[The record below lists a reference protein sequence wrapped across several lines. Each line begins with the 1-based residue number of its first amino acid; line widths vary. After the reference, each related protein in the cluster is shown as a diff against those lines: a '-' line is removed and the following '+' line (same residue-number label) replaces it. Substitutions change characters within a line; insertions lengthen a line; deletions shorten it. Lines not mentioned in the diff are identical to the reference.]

1 MPLRWSFNS
10 RRRDVPFERWLYVLP
25 LRLRSLLRGTAV
37 DRELD
42 EELQYHLERQ
52 IDLNVERGMVR
63 EDARQAA
70 LRAMAGLEQHKEVC
84 RDRRKVQIVDQMIRD
99 AGYGLRL
106 LRRAPAFAAVAIL
119 SLALGIGANAAIFQ
133 LIDTVSLRS
142 LPVTDP
148 QGLAE
153 VRADGVYAFGS
164 HHDGFNSE
172 VTYPLWEQIRAHQ
185 SAFSAMFAWGNAEFI
200 AGRGGEGRPARGLW
214 VSGDFFPVLG
224 ITPERGRLL
233 APDDD
238 RRGCGAG
245 AAVVSHTFWQTYFGG
260 RESVIGSTLTLLNQ
274 PFTVVG
280 VTPARFTGL
289 EIGQTFDVALP
300 VCSAVLWRPDL
311 DHGDYW
317 WLTVMGRLKPDW
329 TIARANEQLRMLSP
343 GVLDATI
350 PSGYGADLINQYR
363 AFRFGVI
370 PAARGVSRLREAYGT
385 SLSLLLGLTGLVLL
399 ITCGNLATLF
409 LARASARERE
419 IAVRVAIG
427 ASRSR
432 LVSQM
437 LIESLLVA
445 AGGAALAIPVALL
458 SGRALVAF
466 LDTPANRVMLNLTMD
481 WRLVSFV
488 GAIAVLTAILFGL
501 VPALRVSIVDPNAAL
516 RQTSRGLTVD
526 RHRARFQR
534 GLVVGQIAVSLVLVT
549 SALLFAQSFRN
560 LAAVDTG
567 FEQDGT
573 IVVWFRDLAAS
584 VLPPEQILA
593 LQQQLT
599 FEIRSVPGVAAA
611 AASTHVPLSGQM
623 WSHFFRVTGLAGNDR
638 KASRFAYV
646 SPGYFD
652 TLKIPL
658 RSGRDFD
665 DRDNARSHRVMLV
678 NESFV
683 RSHLAGL
690 NPIGATL
697 RTIAEAGFPETTYEI
712 IGVVGNTKYADLREE
727 NCWCG
732 RTGESMPPIA
742 FVPITQN
749 PSPYAWAP
757 VIVRSGVPLS
767 GITSAIAQRVTKL
780 NPGIATEF
788 TELKS
793 QIRERL
799 LAERM
804 LAWLAGAFGVLAI
817 ILVIVGLYGI
827 IAYLAVSRRHEIG
840 IRLSLGSTRAQIV
853 MLVLRDSLWPLAG
866 GLLIGLPLAAATMRS
881 ASALLFGLSPT
892 DLTTVAAAACVLAAA
907 AALAGSIPAWHAT
920 RVRPDIALRYD

>member
-1 MPLRWSFNS
+1 M
-10 RRRDVPFERWLYVLP
+10 PFERWLYVLP
-25 LRLRSLLRGTAV
+25 LRLRSLFRGTAV
-37 DRELD
+37 ERELD

-52 IDLNVERGMVR
+52 IELNVERGLTW
-63 EDARQAA
+63 EDARHAA
-70 LRAMAGLEQHKEVC
+70 LRAIGGLEQHKEAC
-84 RDRRKVQIVDQMIRD
+84 RDRRNVQIVDHMIRD
-99 AGYGLRL
+99 IRYGLRL
-106 LRRAPAFAAVAIL
+106 LRRAPVFAAVAIL

-133 LIDTVSLRS
+133 LIDTVRLRS
-142 LPVTDP
+142 LPIANP
-148 QGLAE
+148 QELAE

-185 SAFSAMFAWGNAEFI
+185 SAFSAMFAWGNAELLV
-200 AGRGGEGRPARGLW
+200 GRGGEARLARGLW

-233 APDDD
+233 AADDD

-245 AAVVSHTFWQTYFGG
+245 AAVVSHAFWQTYLGG
-260 RESVIGSTLTLLNQ
+260 RESVIGSTLTLFDQ
-274 PFTVVG
+274 PFTVIG

-289 EIGQTFDVALP
+289 EVGRTFDVALP
-300 VCSAVLWRPDL
+300 VCSAALWRPGVDQ
-311 DHGDYW
+311 GDYW

-329 TIARANEQLRMLSP
+329 TIARANEQLRTLSP
-343 GVLDATI
+343 GFLDATI
-350 PSGYGADLINQYR
+350 PSGYGADLIAQYR
-363 AFRFGVI
+363 SFRFGVI
-370 PAARGVSRLREAYGT
+370 PAGRGVSRLREAHGT

-399 ITCGNLATLF
+399 ITCGNLATLL

-419 IAVRVAIG
+419 IAVRAAIG
-427 ASRSR
+427 ASRPR
-432 LVSQM
+432 LLSQM

-445 AGGAALAIPVALL
+445 VGGAALAVPIAVL

-466 LDTPANRVMLNLTMD
+466 FDTPINPVNLNLTAD

-488 GAIAVLTAILFGL
+488 GAIAVLTSILFGL
-501 VPALRVSIVDPNAAL
+501 VPAVRVSMVDPLAAM

-534 GLVVGQIAVSLVLVT
+534 GLVIGQIAVSLVLVI
-549 SALLFAQSFRN
+549 SALLFVQSFRN
-560 LAAVDTG
+560 LTAVDTG

-573 IVVWFRDLAAS
+573 IVVSFLDLAAS
-584 VLPPEQILA
+584 SLPREQLLA
-593 LQQQLT
+593 FQHQLT
-599 FEIRSVPGVAAA
+599 GEIRSVPGVDAA

-652 TLKIPL
+652 TLKIPI
-658 RSGRDFD
+658 RSGRDFHD
-665 DRDNARSHRVMLV
+665 LDNARSQRVMLV

-683 RSHLAGL
+683 RSHLGGL

-727 NCWCG
+727 NCWCDRAG
-732 RTGESMPPIA
+732 GSMPPIA
-742 FVPITQN
+742 FVPIAQN
-749 PSPYAWAP
+749 ASPYAWAP
-757 VIVRSGVPLS
+757 VIVRSSASVS
-767 GITSAIAQRVTKL
+767 GITSVIAQRVTKL
-780 NPGIATEF
+780 NPRIAMQF

-799 LAERM
+799 LVERM
-804 LAWLAGAFGVLAI
+804 MAWLGGAFGVLAI
-817 ILVIVGLYGI
+817 VLVTVGLYGI
-827 IAYLAVSRRHEIG
+827 IAYLTVSRRNEIG

-853 MLVLRDSLWPLAG
+853 MMVLRQNLWLLAT
-866 GLLIGLPLAAATMRS
+866 GLAIGLPLAAAATLGGRT
-881 ASALLFGLSPT
+881 LLFGLTATDVPT
-892 DLTTVAAAACVLAAA
+892 MVAATCLLASAAV
-907 AALAGSIPAWHAT
+907 LAGSIPAWRAA
-920 RVRPDIALRYD
+920 RIRPEAALRCD